1 MENENATISSA
12 LPAYKQRITV
22 IDYFRGIALIYMVVY
37 HFLFD
42 MAFIVPTEWGRTAY
56 HANDDIIVFDTASFI
71 LLAGISCAFSRS
83 NLKRGGRLLAIA
95 MVFTIVTAFV
105 FPGEAIYFGILHLMS
120 TGMILYGAFD
130 GFFKK
135 VPAAVMIP
143 VCAIVFTL
151 TYTISK
157 GFVGIKG
164 LFEIDLPEEL
174 LANNQLY
181 PFGVIKGGFMSVDYV
196 PLLPWLFLFLGGAYI
211 GGLIVKYREKLPSFC
226 YADPL
231 PWLGFIGRHTL
242 IVYILHQPV
251 ILAVVYVVDYLMK
264 LGK

>member
-71 LLAGISCAFSRS
+71 LLA
-83 NLKRGGRLLAIA
+83 

-143 VCAIVFTL
+143 VCSIIFTL

-157 GFVGIKG
+157 GFVGIKR

-196 PLLPWLFLFLGGAYI
+196 PLLPWLFLLLGGAYI

-251 ILAVVYVVDYLMK
+251 ILAVVYAVDYLMK

>member
-1 MENENATISSA
+1 MEQETIKA
-12 LPAYKQRITV
+12 PASTQRRRIPS
-22 IDYFRGIALIYMVVY
+22 IDYIRGVALIYMVFF
-37 HFLFD
+37 HLTFD
-42 MAFIVPTEWGRTAY
+42 LAFVIPTEWGRAAY
-56 HANDDIIVFDTASFI
+56 YANEKIVIFDTSSFI

-196 PLLPWLFLFLGGAYI
+196 PLLPWLFLLLGGAYI

-251 ILAVVYVVDYLMK
+251 ILAVVYAVDYLMK

>member
-1 MENENATISSA
+1 
-12 LPAYKQRITV
+12 
-22 IDYFRGIALIYMVVY
+22 MVVY

-42 MAFIVPTEWGRTAY
+42 MALIVPTEWGRAAY

-196 PLLPWLFLFLGGAYI
+196 PLLPWLFLLLGGAYI

-251 ILAVVYVVDYLMK
+251 ILAVVYAVDYLMK